1 MSRDGAA
8 LLAVIMLLFPVGYF
22 FLTSPTFLLV
32 KLNIPEVMMLLRK
45 HINGSWI
52 WMTSAG
58 SFSTCAFALA
68 GRPGLAIVSGGI
80 TAYAFVMRR
89 WLLQRMDEHIARI
102 HSGDSA
108 ATRPLR
114 RLHWAGMAC
123 NAATLGI
130 VLSMARGF

>member
-1 MSRDGAA
+1 M
-8 LLAVIMLLFPVGYF
+8 GYF

-32 KLNIPEVMMLLRK
+32 KLHIPQVMTLLRK
-45 HINGSWI
+45 HFNGSWI
-52 WMTSAG
+52 WMISAG
-58 SFSTCAFALA
+58 SFSTCAFAVA
-68 GRPGLAIVSGGI
+68 GRPSLAIVSGGI
-80 TAYAFVMRR
+80 AAFAFVMRR

-114 RLHWAGMAC
+114 GLHWTGMVC

-130 VLSMARGF
+130 VLTMARGF